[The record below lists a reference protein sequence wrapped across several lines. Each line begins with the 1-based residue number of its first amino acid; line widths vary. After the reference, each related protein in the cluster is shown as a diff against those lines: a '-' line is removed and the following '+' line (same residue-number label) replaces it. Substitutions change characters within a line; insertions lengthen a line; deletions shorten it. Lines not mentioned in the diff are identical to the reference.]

1 MLETTTQLDRTLANL
16 ITEQRKKCD
25 KNPPSKKRRRIFRC
39 QTDGTDRQHGWSV
52 SWKGGMSF
60 VSSTFRISSDLFQLK
75 DSQKRNGSLDMKT
88 TFLKSRALPFSISR
102 PEVTNNFW
110 FQLIGKKKNKK
121 CEKKSLQQQVW
132 SFWIWQFPIN
142 QVKRFKI
149 ETFVENQST
158 RQGHVPT
165 HVNSMSFLHCPPSG
179 PIFGCLANDT
189 MPLCSLAPC
198 TPRLQWKLV
207 SRSTKLGFSL
217 QTLVNGWLP
226 AMLPW
231 VPTNKPSCGSNMLS
245 YGKSTAHFKCIWCC
259 GTVFIS
265 THPWDEKFPKKY
277 TLLKHASKLPRL
289 GEYQTHSSHHGRWQR
304 CLVTIPVGSF
314 GMYETS
320 RILVVCAWDIQL
332 IEISTGSLLSLSRMD
347 SRRCSM
353 VATLQWL
360 F

>member
-1 MLETTTQLDRTLANL
+1 MGKTEPKSVYLVWEHLRFSTCSISIILATCLKQPHSWTARLLTWSRNKGKSATKIHHQKKGEGFSVAKPTELIDSMAGLSAEKEECPSCRPLSGFHPIFFSSRIHKSETAAWTW
-16 ITEQRKKCD
+16 K
-25 KNPPSKKRRRIFRC
+25 
-39 QTDGTDRQHGWSV
+39 QHFWNHGLY
-52 SWKGGMSF
+52 
-60 VSSTFRISSDLFQLK
+60 LFQFQG
-75 DSQKRNGSLDMKT
+75 QKW
-88 TFLKSRALPFSISR
+88 PIISDFNLSGR
-102 PEVTNNFW
+102 
-110 FQLIGKKKNKK
+110 KKNKK

-245 YGKSTAHFKCIWCC
+245 YGKSTAHF
-259 GTVFIS
+259 
-265 THPWDEKFPKKY
+265 
-277 TLLKHASKLPRL
+277 
-289 GEYQTHSSHHGRWQR
+289 
-304 CLVTIPVGSF
+304 
-314 GMYETS
+314 
-320 RILVVCAWDIQL
+320 
-332 IEISTGSLLSLSRMD
+332 
-347 SRRCSM
+347 
-353 VATLQWL
+353 
-360 F
+360 